1 MKALWTLLL
10 LILVSVAQHAAAQSS
25 ANEDAK
31 GAGAMQAVHL
41 TATVE
46 AVDQENRI
54 VTLKGPQGDITAVRV
69 GDDVRNLDRLA
80 AGDTVEIDYYE
91 AVALDIKNTDAAPT
105 ATQTTSVKRAKPGE
119 KPGGMVQRKVRV
131 VTEVMGVNP
140 ESQTLLVRGPLG
152 NLTRIKV
159 KDPARLAEFKV
170 GAKVDVTYI
179 ESLAIAIR
187 ETPRK

>member
-1 MKALWTLLL
+1 MNALWAALLL
-10 LILVSVAQHAAAQSS
+10 VASVVPHAGAQSS
-25 ANEDAK
+25 ADADPK
-31 GAGAMQAVHL
+31 GAGAVQAVHI

-54 VTLKGPQGDITAVRV
+54 VTLKNRQGDITAIRV
-69 GDDVRNLDRLA
+69 GDDVRNLERLA
-80 AGDTVEIDYYE
+80 PGDTVEIEYYE

-105 ATQTTSVKRAKPGE
+105 ATETTSVKRAKPGE
-119 KPGGMVQRKVRV
+119 KPGGMVKRKVRV

-159 KDPARLAEFKV
+159 KDPARLAEFKI
-170 GAKVDVTYI
+170 GGMIDVTYV
-179 ESLAIAIR
+179 EALAIAIR
-187 ETPRK
+187 AAPPK